1 MIGRLRLVGMVVVE
15 DDGKVLDT
23 MVDGRRVGFDAMLN
37 EWVSVF
43 TAPWDGHVYMF
54 IVRLKPGERL
64 LQLMDRC
71 NQIPIYLNKI
81 C

>member
-15 DDGKVLDT
+15 DDDKVLDA

-43 TAPWDGHVYMF
+43 TAP
-54 IVRLKPGERL
+54 
-64 LQLMDRC
+64 
-71 NQIPIYLNKI
+71 
-81 C
+81 